1 MNHDEIISQQ
11 EMQWFNETADLD
23 KDATEVVLV
32 PTNSKIGKLIVSP
45 VESYLVSIGFKLSNP
60 ELEHFSMW
68 KVDMVG
74 MTFTR
79 ERWGSG
85 LHSTPSMIKRHLEE
99 KKTRLNAKR
108 SGLID

>member
-1 MNHDEIISQQ
+1 
-11 EMQWFNETADLD
+11 MQWFNETADLD
-23 KDATEVVLV
+23 KDVTEVVLV
-32 PTNSKIGKLIVSP
+32 PTNSKIGKLIISP
-45 VESYLVSIGFKLSNP
+45 VESYLMSIGFKLSNP
-60 ELEHFSMW
+60 EPNPELDHFFIW